1 MKVSILKLND
11 KTMGVLVNH
20 YDVIET
26 LMTTYSKSV
35 SSISGRG
42 EGKTRSYRR
51 RKSPR
56 DLHPGGARNP
66 QAPHPSLSKKT
77 T

>member
-11 KTMGVLVNH
+11 KTMGVNH

-42 EGKTRSYRR
+42 EGKLEVIGDGKVLATYTVEEHEILQR
-51 RKSPR
+51 PTH
-56 DLHPGGARNP
+56 L
-66 QAPHPSLSKKT
+66 
-77 T
+77 

>member
-1 MKVSILKLND
+1 
-11 KTMGVLVNH
+11 VNH

-42 EGKTRSYRR
+42 EGKLEVIGDGKVLATYTVEEHEILQR
-51 RKSPR
+51 PTH
-56 DLHPGGARNP
+56 L
-66 QAPHPSLSKKT
+66 
-77 T
+77 